1 MPRKTLKRF
10 MPDPQ
15 KIKEHKHLRHLGE
28 NLHDANLWH
37 LTRRSAAGAFAVG
50 LFCAWMPVPMQMLL
64 AAFAA
69 VFFRVNLP
77 LSVIL
82 VWISNPFTM
91 PPMFYGAYL
100 IGASV
105 LQVEQQEFSF
115 EISLSWLMESL
126 TPIGHAFI
134 VGCFICAI
142 FSSLLG
148 YASIRALWRYSV
160 TSKWHASRLR
170 HKK

>member
-10 MPDPQ
+10 MPDPN
-15 KIKEHKHLRHLGE
+15 KIKEHKHLRHLGS

-64 AAFAA
+64 AAFMA
-69 VFFRVNLP
+69 VLCRVNLP

-82 VWISNPFTM
+82 VWISNPITM

-105 LQVEQQEFSF
+105 LGVQQQPFEF
-115 EISLSWLMESL
+115 EVSLSWLVASL
-126 TPIGHAFI
+126 STIGPAFFL
-134 VGCFICAI
+134 GCLICAVV
-142 FSSLLG
+142 SSVIG
-148 YASIRALWRYSV
+148 FVSVRALWRYSV
-160 TSKWHASRLR
+160 SAQWRASRRR